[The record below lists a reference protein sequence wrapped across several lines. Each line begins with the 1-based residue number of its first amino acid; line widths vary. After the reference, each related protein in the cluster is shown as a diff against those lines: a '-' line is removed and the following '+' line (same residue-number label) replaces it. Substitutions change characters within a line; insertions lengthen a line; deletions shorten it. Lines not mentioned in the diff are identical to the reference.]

1 MQSGLIYLRDINDRI
16 IRTHLIEAEFST
28 VCDISKDN

>member
-1 MQSGLIYLRDINDRI
+1 MQSGLINLIYINDHI

-28 VCDISKDN
+28 VCDISRDN